1 MAQSCLPHQ
10 KMISLNM
17 SVVLRLRIPALRHFH
32 QLETKFIHWAKE
44 IKSSLKLRLSGQDS
58 MGIKAG
64 WSKVK
69 CHIKFLSFFGL
80 ISLNNYPVAL
90 CPCCWWVFLCI
101 SLFIHN
107 SIFENILSSLPPSEV
122 PSRLVSIFL
131 LSQQLKKS
139 SQKVYNSSN
148 SNI

>member
-44 IKSSLKLRLSGQDS
+44 IKPNLKLRLSGQDS

-69 CHIKFLSFFGL
+69 WHIKFLSFFRL
-80 ISLNNYPVAL
+80 ISLNNYRVAL

-107 SIFENILSSLPPSEV
+107 YFREHSQFFTSLWSSLPPSIYFSPFTATKEKF
-122 PSRLVSIFL
+122 SKSIQL
-131 LSQQLKKS
+131 LKQ
-139 SQKVYNSSN
+139 
-148 SNI
+148 